1 MLKQD
6 SQQPALWINPEWDG
20 TGPGTFAL
28 IIGASNYAHLDG
40 SENSYGLGQLH
51 VSALTA
57 YRFFVWLRD
66 RYRHRTPL
74 AYCWLLLSPTDDEKR
89 VEPTLPV
96 TPEPTF
102 EACRKAIGR
111 WFEKMESLHPTYSQQ
126 SRSIFFFSGHGLEIT
141 PAKQLLLPCDYLEPP
156 VRLVDRA
163 LSTENLY
170 TGLWALNVPE
180 HFLFLDAC
188 RNDNEDLRAA
198 SPLGTDVL
206 TVKGPRYRP
215 LPGVISPVVYATGP
229 GAAAWEPT
237 DPRNGPSIFGKALL
251 EGLEGRPNM
260 QPISDNNKLW
270 ITVRGL
276 EDFLDP
282 RVSDLLIAAGT
293 QVKQPVMIWGP
304 TKNILICEVPT
315 PQATITGTATPA
327 PIVRPQASSPRMLEL
342 GFEATLNDS
351 FSKESHERSTARPNP
366 PFLSQTSRQIVQR
379 PKDRV
384 QMDEVQLPNNWHP
397 NVTKG
402 WEAAHEV
409 VRSETLT
416 DLLWNAHVYDLHTG
430 QETELKAEGKELL
443 TIKKITR
450 SSGNHRSYHIDF
462 QVGGHSAYWL
472 ELESDQLKHKI
483 ACVLPNDTNT
493 LPRYTI
499 EITIEKDSVTNFDVA
514 LSPTNA
520 DLLGEAAALWSKF
533 RSVDI
538 EESATKKELGLLEQA
553 LREKQRSPLAAT
565 VAALLLLRA
574 WRHDLLHD
582 WARNLAEYFPQ
593 RPDGCVVWAEQLL
606 RTTENGVPDGVAHWL
621 LRLNETGIPH
631 TTEAFTLA
639 IRQVS
644 ELIKHGVPSE
654 QNHSKEQER
663 QHDGLTK
670 LNSQLTKA
678 LKVFR
683 PGGLCTTFVGRKE
696 FITPDLLGLKIFTEP
711 KLPGRKS

>member
-6 SQQPALWINPEWDG
+6 SQQPALWINPDWDG
-20 TGPGTFAL
+20 KGPGTFAL
-28 IIGASNYAHLDG
+28 IIGASHYAHLDG
-40 SENSYGLGQLH
+40 SKNSYGLGQLH

-57 YRFFVWLRD
+57 YHFFVWLRD
-66 RYRHRTPL
+66 HYRHQTPL
-74 AYCWLLLSPTDDEKR
+74 ACCWLLLSPTDDERR
-89 VEPTLPV
+89 VEPTLPEA
-96 TPEPTF
+96 PEPTF
-102 EACRKAIGR
+102 EACRKAVGR
-111 WFEKMESLHPTYSQQ
+111 WFEKMENLHPTYSQQ

-141 PAKQLLLPCDYLEPP
+141 PAKQILLPSDYLEPP

-163 LSTENLY
+163 LSTDNLY
-170 TGLWALNVPE
+170 TGLWALNIPE

-206 TVKGPRYRP
+206 TAKGPRYRP
-215 LPGVISPVVYATGP
+215 LPGVISPIVYATGP

-260 QPISDNNKLW
+260 QPISDNNKFW

-304 TKNILICEVPT
+304 TKNIRICEVPT
-315 PQATITGTATPA
+315 PQAALTGATP
-327 PIVRPQASSPRMLEL
+327 PDVSFLPQSASPVDSAIH
-342 GFEATLNDS
+342 FEANVNDG
-351 FSKESHERSTARPNP
+351 FSSENRQRSTSRD
-366 PFLSQTSRQIVQR
+366 TSFIPSTSSLENQR
-379 PKDRV
+379 STHRAH
-384 QMDEVQLPNNWHP
+384 MDEVPLPRGWRLSM
-397 NVTKG
+397 TKG
-402 WEAAHEV
+402 WESAHDI

-416 DLLWNAHVYDLHTG
+416 NLLWNTRIYDLQTG
-430 QETELKAEGKELL
+430 QESELKAGGKQFL
-443 TIKKITR
+443 TIAKITR
-450 SSGNHRSYHIDF
+450 STGSYRTYHVDV
-462 QVGGHSAYWL
+462 QLSGHSTYWV
-472 ELESDQLKHKI
+472 ELDSDRLKQKI
-483 ACVLPNDTNT
+483 ACVLPSDKEE

-499 EITIEKDSVTNFDVA
+499 EIDVADDMIANFDVV
-514 LSPTNA
+514 LSPTNT
-520 DLLGEAAALWSKF
+520 DLLGQAAALWSKF

-538 EESATKKELGLLEQA
+538 EEAATNKEMVLLERA
-553 LREKQRSPLAAT
+553 VKEKMRSPLAAT

-606 RTTENGVPDGVAHWL
+606 RTTESGSPNEVVPWL
-621 LRLNETGIPH
+621 LRLNDTGIPH
-631 TTEAFTLA
+631 TAEGLA
-639 IRQVS
+639 HAARQVP
-644 ELIKHGVPSE
+644 ELIKFGFPSE
-654 QNHSKEQER
+654 QNRNEEQKL

-678 LKVFR
+678 LRVFR
-683 PGGLCTTFVGRKE
+683 PGGLCTTFIGRKE
-696 FITPDLLGLKIFTEP
+696 LITPDLLGINGLK
-711 KLPGRKS
+711 